1 MDVVLPTLGPE
12 RRKTYSPFLPICP
25 ETGKVLEVAIV
36 DINLDSKTIKYQN
49 GDKKVETKITGGAC
63 KLQWKVDW
71 AMRWFALGVDFEM
84 YGKDLIPSAEL
95 SSKIC
100 KILGGTPPAGFA
112 YELFFPLNSMTKVGH
127 VYLIDDDESM
137 RLSLTRMLRE
147 LGYLVEE
154 YASAKVFLDKS
165 VPVSPAVILLD
176 MQMPDMTGLDLQES
190 LRKLGRKTPIVFVSG
205 QSHPHQIVQGLKR
218 GALDFLFKP
227 FNLEEL
233 LNAVADAIDF
243 DGRQLQRVSI
253 DVETK
258 RDYEKLTPREREVC
272 AWLVKGLLNKDIA
285 VKLGTTD
292 ATIKVHKARVME
304 KMHADSLQTLVK
316 KYLESDLEN
325 HPLTV

>member
-1 MDVVLPTLGPE
+1 
-12 RRKTYSPFLPICP
+12 
-25 ETGKVLEVAIV
+25 
-36 DINLDSKTIKYQN
+36 
-49 GDKKVETKITGGAC
+49 
-63 KLQWKVDW
+63 
-71 AMRWFALGVDFEM
+71 
-84 YGKDLIPSAEL
+84 
-95 SSKIC
+95 
-100 KILGGTPPAGFA
+100 
-112 YELFFPLNSMTKVGH
+112 MTKVGH

-147 LGYLVEE
+147 LGYLVED
-154 YASAKVFLDKS
+154 YASAQVFLENS

-176 MQMPDMTGLDLQES
+176 MQMPDMTGLDLQEA
-190 LRKLGRKTPIVFVSG
+190 LLKLGRKTPIIFVSG
-205 QSHPHQIVQGLKR
+205 QSHPNQIVQSLKK

-233 LNAVADAIDF
+233 LRAVSDAIDF
-243 DGRQLQRVSI
+243 DSRQLKRVSI

-258 RDYEKLTPREREVC
+258 RDYERLTPREREVC

-304 KMHADSLQTLVK
+304 KMHADSLQSLVK

-325 HPLTV
+325 HPLTALAQ